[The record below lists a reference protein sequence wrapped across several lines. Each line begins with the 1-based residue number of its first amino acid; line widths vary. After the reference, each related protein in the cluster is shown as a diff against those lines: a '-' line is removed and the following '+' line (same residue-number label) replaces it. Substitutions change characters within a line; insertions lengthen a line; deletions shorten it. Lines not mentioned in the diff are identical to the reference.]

1 MSNYEKEGRPIQRR
15 GMRQPWNEEDPRL
28 FAEAVIAWYLSSADN
43 TENEW
48 RLSRA
53 YTERRL
59 STADT
64 EKEGRRLSSADTE
77 FEPDTHDSHFVDWDG
92 PDDPANPRNWSTG
105 IRVGHVVIVSLITLI
120 VNLGSTMFAPGA
132 DQMLAEFKETNT
144 VVAQLSVTIYLLGFV
159 VGPLVVAPL
168 SELYG
173 RLWIY
178 HICNAIFLGFAIG
191 CALAKNMPMFIVFR
205 FITGCAGSAPLTIG
219 GGTVADV
226 MPQEKRGAAMA
237 VFAMGPLLGPVIGP
251 VIGGFLSQE
260 LDWRWAFWLLAMI
273 VRHTLLLPSPHHH

>member
-1 MSNYEKEGRPIQRR
+1 
-15 GMRQPWNEEDPRL
+15 
-28 FAEAVIAWYLSSADN
+28 
-43 TENEW
+43 
-48 RLSRA
+48 
-53 YTERRL
+53 
-59 STADT
+59 
-64 EKEGRRLSSADTE
+64 
-77 FEPDTHDSHFVDWDG
+77 
-92 PDDPANPRNWSTG
+92 
-105 IRVGHVVIVSLITLI
+105 
-120 VNLGSTMFAPGA
+120 MFAPGA

-237 VFAMGPLLGPVIGP
+237 VFAMGPLLVSIQTLHASMMSSPLTQTSQGPVIGP

>member
-1 MSNYEKEGRPIQRR
+1 
-15 GMRQPWNEEDPRL
+15 
-28 FAEAVIAWYLSSADN
+28 
-43 TENEW
+43 
-48 RLSRA
+48 
-53 YTERRL
+53 
-59 STADT
+59 
-64 EKEGRRLSSADTE
+64 
-77 FEPDTHDSHFVDWDG
+77 
-92 PDDPANPRNWSTG
+92 
-105 IRVGHVVIVSLITLI
+105 
-120 VNLGSTMFAPGA
+120 MFAPGA
-132 DQMLAEFKETNT
+132 DQMLAEFGETST

-205 FITGCAGSAPLTIG
+205 FLTGCAGSAPLTIG

-237 VFAMGPLLGPVIGP
+237 VFAMGPLLVSTNTSPPDASSSLTRTSQGPVIGP
-251 VIGGFLSQE
+251 VIGGFLSQD

-273 VRHTLLLPSPHHH
+273 VRSTLLPPPSPHHH